1 MKQLGMLLAFAA
13 SLTLA
18 GAAHADWHY
27 GRVTQVNIGYD
38 GSTVTFVVAGWTR
51 SNCTCY
57 PTWSNMMC
65 LNRSRASFK
74 EEVAF
79 LYSARAR
86 GVGVGANIDEG
97 TCTVVALYE
106 VD

>member
-1 MKQLGMLLAFAA
+1 MKQPGKLFAIAVTLAFA
-13 SLTLA
+13 T
-18 GAAHADWHY
+18 AAHADWHT
-27 GRVTQVNIGYD
+27 GKVTQLGISYD
-38 GSTVTFVVAGWTR
+38 GSTVSFIVAGWTR
-51 SNCTCY
+51 NNCTCNTAW
-57 PTWSNMMC
+57 PNNMC
-65 LNRSRASFK
+65 LNRSRTSFK

-86 GVGVGANIDEG
+86 GTAVGANIDET

>member
-1 MKQLGMLLAFAA
+1 MKQLGKLFAIAATLAFA
-13 SLTLA
+13 T
-18 GAAHADWHY
+18 AAHADWHL
-27 GRVTQVNIGYD
+27 GKVTQVNIGYD
-38 GSTVTFVVAGWTR
+38 GSTITFIVAGWTR
-51 SNCTCY
+51 TNCTCY
-57 PTWSNMMC
+57 PAWNNMMC
-65 LNRSRASFK
+65 LNRSRTSFK

-86 GVGVGANIDEG
+86 GTAVGANIDET